1 MTNTKSEILV
11 QFHEWP
17 THYCLGPLRTLFW
30 TSLQAS
36 VLKTSF
42 AGPEFMCSHRIIQMD
57 LYKPA
62 CTFSNCLLNSS
73 TA

>member
-42 AGPEFMCSHRIIQMD
+42 AGPEFHVFTQ
-57 LYKPA
+57 
-62 CTFSNCLLNSS
+62 NNSDGFI
-73 TA
+73 